1 MAWLR
6 AVAGFQ
12 VFRGGRF
19 WVFGDTDMRTDLLD
33 GFSAL
38 PIWMQELLRPLVVP
52 DSDERVRA
60 GTTSQGKPKRT
71 GRS

>member
-1 MAWLR
+1 M
-6 AVAGFQ
+6 
-12 VFRGGRF
+12 
-19 WVFGDTDMRTDLLD
+19 DMRTDLLD

-38 PIWMQELLRPLVVP
+38 PIWMQELLRPLVIP

-60 GTTSQGKPKRT
+60 GTTSPGKPKRT